1 MRMVFTPNTRWQS
14 WDNLFSIIQVH
25 FYRDIRLLTVYYFQ
39 QLSSAMELLE
49 ISSYTTDIISVIVIT
64 IIIIM
69 IIIIIIIIV
78 SICLPLKFDDSVV
91 TSEHN
96 QQSRYVA

>member
-1 MRMVFTPNTRWQS
+1 
-14 WDNLFSIIQVH
+14 
-25 FYRDIRLLTVYYFQ
+25 
-39 QLSSAMELLE
+39 MELLE

-91 TSEHN
+91 TSDHN